1 MYTIRNQEFEI
12 CFNKDTGTVIG
23 IYHVEDDKHM
33 NWVEG
38 EMEWGVP
45 ALFPFSELLTQ
56 KEKIKQ
62 CLFEAQ
68 SISFEDDVLK
78 ILYVKS
84 NIEIMVVRQ
93 LDEKGYYSESYTIRN
108 TGSTELFLE
117 KGTLGIFTTFNDNYQ
132 EADTCLAYK
141 CHTHLW
147 CMGNT
152 SYINAVKMSALPPHL
167 GLALTKGAL
176 DGYSIL
182 RDTQTGRSNDRGDF
196 VLNPATSVL
205 GPNESFCIEW
215 KLFFYEKDFFANY
228 RKIPGML
235 YAQADTYTLF
245 IGEEGHITAH
255 YTGIIESAFV
265 EMEDTEIPYVVE
277 GSIIKLTISPTT
289 SGEKVIKVT
298 VNDKTALLRINVV
311 QAFETILKNRVY
323 FIASKQQ
330 YHKAGSPLDGAY
342 LIYDKETNS
351 VYYDSTKSDHNCG
364 RERVVMGVIMACYLQ
379 KNKDEFIEHSLLQ
392 YITFIRR
399 ELFDSDTGI
408 VYNNAQRDNSW
419 HRNYNYPWIATLWIE
434 MFHLTKEIKYLK
446 DMYRCLMAYYSNNG
460 KNFYAIGIPMIEA
473 IDLLSKNQLKKEV
486 HDLLQHFISH
496 GEVILKN
503 GMHYPAHEVKYE
515 QSIVAPAVSY
525 LCQLYILTK
534 DKRYLD
540 EAKNQ
545 IPILDAFGFK
555 QPDYHLNEIAIRHW
569 DGYYFGKRRLFGDTF
584 PHYWSVLSGEV
595 FARYTQITGNQVFA
609 KKAQQIFRN
618 NLCLF
623 EADGF
628 GSCAYLYPNYVNGQ
642 KAAFYDPW
650 ANDQDWA
657 LYYANK
663 LGILTP
669 TFSLIY
675 NSYF

>member
-1 MYTIRNQEFEI
+1 MHTIRNQEFEI
-12 CFNKDTGTVIG
+12 CLNEHTGNVMG
-23 IYHVEDDKHM
+23 IYHVEDKKHM
-33 NWVEG
+33 NWIEG

-45 ALFPFSELLTQ
+45 ALFPSSELLTQ
-56 KEKIKQ
+56 KEKVKQ
-62 CLFEAQ
+62 CLFETQ
-68 SISFEDDVLK
+68 SISFEDGVLK
-78 ILYVKS
+78 AVYVKS

-93 LDEKGYYSESYTIRN
+93 LDDQGYYSESYTIRN
-108 TGSTELFLE
+108 TGTTELFLE
-117 KGTLGIFTTFNDNYQ
+117 KGKLGIFTTFNDNYQ
-132 EADTCLAYK
+132 EAETCLSYR
-141 CHTHLW
+141 CHPHLW

-182 RDTQTGRSNDRGDF
+182 RDTQNGSSNDRGDF
-196 VLNPATSVL
+196 VVNPATSVL

-215 KLFFYEKDFFANY
+215 KLFFYEKDFFNDY

-235 YAQADTYTLF
+235 YAQADKYTLF
-245 IGEEGHITAH
+245 IGEESHITAH
-255 YTGIIESAFV
+255 YTGIIESASV
-265 EMEDTEIPYVVE
+265 EMEDTEIPYVVD
-277 GSIIKLTISPTT
+277 GSIMKLVISPNT

-298 VNDKTALLRINVV
+298 VNDKTAILRINVV
-311 QAFETILKNRVY
+311 HTFETILKNRVS

-330 YHKAGSPLDGAY
+330 YHKNESHLDGAY

-351 VYYDSTKSDHNCG
+351 MYYDVTSDHNCG
-364 RERVVMGVIMACYLQ
+364 RERVAMGVIVACYLQ
-379 KNKDEFIEHSLLQ
+379 NSKDESLKESLMQ
-392 YITFIRR
+392 YIAFIKR

-408 VYNNAQRDNSW
+408 VYNNTPRDNSW

-434 MFHLTKEIKYLK
+434 MFHLTQEKDYLR

-460 KNFYAIGIPMIEA
+460 KHFYAIGIPMIES
-473 IDLLSKNQLKKEV
+473 IELLYQNDLEQEADN
-486 HDLLQHFISH
+486 LLQHFISH

-525 LCQLYILTK
+525 LCQLYTLTK

-540 EAKNQ
+540 EAENQ
-545 IPILDAFGFK
+545 IHILDAFGFK

-569 DGYYFGKRRLFGDTF
+569 DGYWFGKRRLFGDTF
-584 PHYWSVLSGEV
+584 PHYWSVLSGDV
-595 FARYTQITGNQVFA
+595 FARYAQITGNKVFA
-609 KKAQQIFRN
+609 EKAQQIFRN

-623 EADGF
+623 EEDGF
-628 GSCAYLYPNYVNGQ
+628 GSCAYLYPNYVNGE
-642 KAAFYDPW
+642 KATFYDPW

-657 LYYANK
+657 LYYASK
-663 LGILTP
+663 LGL
-669 TFSLIY
+669 FD
-675 NSYF
+675 F